1 MIDDSKPGIREYLE
15 SLGSTADAVAASL
28 RRQGVVGVRGN
39 TRACPLVVG
48 INRHCNVWPGLQAAG
63 NGTLYYND
71 CQIMDPRNTDA
82 GREFV
87 KAFDRGKYR
96 SLIKRDSEKI
106 G

>member
-1 MIDDSKPGIREYLE
+1 VIDDTKPSISEYLE
-15 SLGSTADAVAASL
+15 SLGNTADAVARSL
-28 RRQGVVGVRGN
+28 MLQGVVGVRGN
-39 TRACPLVVG
+39 TRSCPLVVG
-48 INRHCNVWPGLQAAG
+48 INRHCNAWSGLQADGDG
-63 NGTLYYND
+63 NLRYND

-96 SLIKRDSEKI
+96 SLIRRGSEKT